1 MYYYDGHNEEAYKE
15 YPDIDIFDCE
25 RLIPFKNR
33 EMDVNASGIVATT
46 KKGKWDKGERL
57 RRLET
62 MQIKEAERT
71 DNGFVATVVDGGGAI
86 SSFEMKG
93 GSFTLKTSWGSCVTV
108 KSVNQPIDE
117 VTDLKMVLGSILKIF
132 TDLVKD
138 ESPMELVDVHI
149 ENIAFS
155 KGVLDISETAIPTA
169 A

>member
-1 MYYYDGHNEEAYKE
+1 MEKAGRKF
-15 YPDIDIFDCE
+15 PDADIFDYYKWF
-25 RLIPFKNR
+25 PFKIG
-33 EMDVNASGIVATT
+33 ETVVEASGIVATT

-93 GSFTLKTSWGSCVTV
+93 GSFTLKTSWGSCITV

-117 VTDLKMVLGSILKIF
+117 VTDLKMSSLPLQ
-132 TDLVKD
+132 
-138 ESPMELVDVHI
+138 
-149 ENIAFS
+149 
-155 KGVLDISETAIPTA
+155 
-169 A
+169 